1 MKKNYITPEMAEYKL
16 AVSRAVLQAVSGTGE
31 TPQPSQDPVLD

>member
-16 AVSRAVLQAVSGTGE
+16 AVSRAVLQPVSGSGE